1 MPDTARKIR
10 AAARVLGV
18 AGRRVQALASRKT
31 AIGYVGCLADGNIG
45 DLACYLAAQRL
56 FPNELL
62 VPLGPQWDER
72 RMTALGLSA
81 GRTLAGVVF
90 GGGTLINYHRLPLLE
105 QLAKQNLPLYML
117 GTGAGPCGSPEP
129 DDVALRN
136 WGQYSS
142 HFWRIGVRGED
153 SRKRLEAIGFKD
165 VSVVGDLAL
174 GLTVDEIATSP
185 TRKTIGLVLAMPER
199 GVYGEGMYSGYPQIE
214 SALAIL
220 HSNGYEIVPC
230 LFEPKDLNVYRKLQE
245 RLNGH
250 LPDAAY
256 TDDVEAILLRMRE
269 CSAIL
274 SVRLH
279 GAVLGCT
286 QGVPTIL
293 LSYGP
298 KCVEFHRSMGR
309 EEYTGSL
316 TNASAEWILQRVEA
330 SVNSTAEQRRE
341 IGSRAAE
348 FKNRLAKLAVE
359 IAAAAS
365 AK

>member
-18 AGRRVQALASRKT
+18 AGRRVQALTSRKT
-31 AIGYVGCLADGNIG
+31 AIGYVCCLTDGNIG

-56 FPNELL
+56 FPNQLL

-117 GTGAGPCGSPEP
+117 GTGAGPCGSAEP
-129 DDVALRN
+129 DDVALRQ
-136 WGQYSS
+136 WGRYSS
-142 HFWRIGVRGED
+142 HFRQVGVRGED
-153 SRKRLEAIGFKD
+153 SKKRLEAIGFKD

-174 GLTVDEIATSP
+174 GLTADKIAPSP
-185 TRKTIGLVLAMPER
+185 AKNKIGLVLAMPER
-199 GVYGEGMYSGYPQIE
+199 GIYGEGMYSGYPQIE
-214 SALAIL
+214 SALASL
-220 HSNGYEIVPC
+220 FSNGYEIVPC
-230 LFEPKDLNVYRKLQE
+230 LLEPKDLNVYRELQK
-245 RLNGH
+245 RLNGK

-256 TDDVEAILLRMRE
+256 TENVEAILTRMRE

-274 SVRLH
+274 SIRLH

-298 KCVEFHRSMGR
+298 KCVEFHGSMGR
-309 EEYTGSL
+309 EEYTASL
-316 TNASAEWILQRVEA
+316 MNASAKWILQRVE
-330 SVNSTAEQRRE
+330 SCINLTAEQRRG
-341 IGSRAAE
+341 IRSRAGE
-348 FKNRLAKLAVE
+348 FKTRLVKLAGE